1 MSRFNLPFTV
11 DPFIVGL
18 VTAVILA
25 SFLPCRGEGAV
36 VFGFITNAAIALLF
50 FLHGA
55 KLSRQAIFDGI
66 GNWRLHLT
74 VLASSFVMFPL
85 IGLALRAGLNHWVSA
100 PMLDGIVFLCLLPST
115 VQSSIAF
122 TSIAHGNVPAAVCS
136 ASASNV
142 LGMFITPVLVGLLLV
157 SELSQNGAGGGISV
171 DAVGGILLQLLAPF
185 ILGHLSRPLT
195 EKWLGRHKP
204 VVNLVD
210 RGSILLVVYTAFSAA
225 IVEGL
230 WSKLSIGDLVVVTV
244 LDAAVLFFALFAT
257 TVGARRLGFNRADEI
272 AIVFCG
278 SKKSLASGVP
288 MAGVLFPA
296 ATVGPMIVPL
306 MIFHQMQLMICAVL
320 ARRYAAG
327 APKPY
332 SMPQSPSPA
341 TREREGPD
349 PKGWEGEGSGD
360 L

>member
-1 MSRFNLPFTV
+1 MPRINLPSTI
-11 DPFIVGL
+11 DWFIVGL
-18 VTAVILA
+18 IAAVILA
-25 SFLPCRGEGAV
+25 TFVPCRGEGAV

-55 KLSRQAIFDGI
+55 KLSRQAVFDGI

-85 IGLALRAGLNHWVSA
+85 IGLALRAGLGRWVSA
-100 PMLDGIVFLCLLPST
+100 PMLDGLLFLCLLPST

-122 TSIAHGNVPAAVCS
+122 TSIARGNVPAAVCS

-142 LGMFITPVLVGLLLV
+142 LGMFITPVLVGFLLA
-157 SELSQNGAGGGISV
+157 SELGQNAAGGGVSLG
-171 DAVGGILLQLLAPF
+171 AVGGILLQLLAPF

-195 EKWLGRHKP
+195 AKWINRYKP
-204 VVNLVD
+204 IVNIVD

-225 IVEGL
+225 VVEGL
-230 WSKLSIGDLVVVTV
+230 WHRLSVGDLVVVAL
-244 LDAAVLFFALFAT
+244 LDGAVLFFALIAT
-257 TVGARRLGFNRADEI
+257 TIGARRLGFNREDEI

-306 MIFHQMQLMICAVL
+306 MIFHQMQLMVCAVL
-320 ARRYAAG
+320 ARRYAE
-327 APKPY
+327 
-332 SMPQSPSPA
+332 S
-341 TREREGPD
+341 ERKLKAEPRSGPL
-349 PKGWEGEGSGD
+349 PVSRSGG
-360 L
+360 